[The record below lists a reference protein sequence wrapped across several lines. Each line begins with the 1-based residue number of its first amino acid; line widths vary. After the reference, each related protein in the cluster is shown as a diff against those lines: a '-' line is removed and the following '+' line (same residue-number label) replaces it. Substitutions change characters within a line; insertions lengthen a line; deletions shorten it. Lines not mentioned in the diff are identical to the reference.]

1 MITDFWE
8 ENAEQ
13 WAKVM
18 ESRAIAS
25 RSVTNPAILKAVL
38 ECEPR
43 AVLDLGCG
51 DGWMAPEFQSHK
63 IQYLG
68 FDGSSKLVEIAREK
82 YGPHFEHHSYENL
95 ENEKVKTVDVAVL
108 NYSLMGEE
116 LLPVLQTVKS
126 FLNPKGSIVIQ
137 TLHPCFAL
145 KPYKDGW
152 QNEDF
157 KSLSASGAQPLLFQ
171 GTMPWYGRTLSS
183 WMKLF
188 HESRLH
194 VEKMIEPA
202 GVDGP
207 VSIIFVLTAD

>member
-1 MITDFWE
+1 MTTDFWE

-18 ESRAIAS
+18 ESRTIAS
-25 RSVTNPAILKAVL
+25 RAVTNPAILNAVL
-38 ECEPR
+38 ESKPR
-43 AVLDLGCG
+43 SVLDLGCG
-51 DGWMAPEFQSHK
+51 DGWMAPEFQSRN

-68 FDGSSKLVEIAREK
+68 FDGSSKLVEIARAK
-82 YGPHFEHHSYENL
+82 YGPHFEHRPYEDL
-95 ENEKVKTVDVAVL
+95 IKKGSSPVDVVVF

-116 LLPVLQTVKS
+116 LLPVFQTIKS
-126 FLNPKGSIVIQ
+126 FLNPKGAIVIQ
-137 TLHPCFAL
+137 TLHPCFAV

-157 KSLSASGAQPLLFQ
+157 KALPASGAKPLPFQ

-188 HESRLH
+188 HESELGL
-194 VEKMIEPA
+194 EKMIEPVVA
-202 GVDGP
+202 DQP
-207 VSIIFVLTAD
+207 VSVIFVLSSD

>member
-1 MITDFWE
+1 MATDFWE

-18 ESRAIAS
+18 ESRTIAS
-25 RSVTNPAILKAVL
+25 RTVTNPAILNTVL
-38 ECEPR
+38 ECKPR
-43 AVLDLGCG
+43 SVLDLGCG
-51 DGWMAPEFQSHK
+51 DGWLAPEFQSRN

-68 FDGSSKLVEIAREK
+68 FDGSARLVEIARAK
-82 YGPHFEHHSYENL
+82 YGPHFEHHSYEDL
-95 ENEKVKTVDVAVL
+95 EKQEVKPVDVAIL

-116 LLPVLQTVKS
+116 LLPIFHTIKS

-137 TLHPCFAL
+137 TLHPCFAV

-157 KSLSASGAQPLLFQ
+157 KSLSASGAQALAFQ

-183 WMKLF
+183 WITLF
-188 HESRLH
+188 NESGLCL
-194 VEKMIEPA
+194 EKMIEPA
-202 GVDGP
+202 GADGP
-207 VSIIFVLTAD
+207 VSIIFVLSSG